1 MSKSYKQKRSRK
13 AYTVDDLLLKLTD
26 AVKTMEEIILK
37 DSYTENQKIQAV
49 NALSG
54 LVGKYRSLVETS
66 EILERIEA
74 LEERQNLRKVG

>member
-1 MSKSYKQKRSRK
+1 MAKSYKQKRSRK
-13 AYTVDDLLLKLTD
+13 ALTVNDLMLKLTD
-26 AVKTMEEIILK
+26 AVKELEKIILH

-54 LVGKYRSLVETS
+54 LVGKYKTLIETS

-74 LEERQNLRKVG
+74 LENGKMRKVS

>member
-13 AYTVDDLLLKLTD
+13 PLSVNDLMLKLTD
-26 AVKTMEEIILK
+26 AVKAMEKIIL
-37 DSYTENQKIQAV
+37 DQGYTENQKIQAV

-54 LVGKYRSLVETS
+54 LVGKYKTLIDSS

-74 LEERQNLRKVG
+74 LEERQNLRIVS

>member
-13 AYTVDDLLLKLTD
+13 RLTVDDLMLKMTD
-26 AVKTMEEIILK
+26 AVKTMEKIILS

-54 LVGKYRSLVETS
+54 LVGKYKGLIETH
-66 EILERIEA
+66 EIIERIEA
-74 LEERQNLRKVG
+74 LENNRMRKVG